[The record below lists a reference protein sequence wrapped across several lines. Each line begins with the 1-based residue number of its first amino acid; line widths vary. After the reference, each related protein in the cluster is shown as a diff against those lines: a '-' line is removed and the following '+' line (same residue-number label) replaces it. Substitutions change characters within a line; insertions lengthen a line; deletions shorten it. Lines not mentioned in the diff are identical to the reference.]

1 MLGKTFSIM
10 CILSFGCA
18 LYTGNMRALSDSIID
33 GAAKAVSLT
42 LSLFGVMCL
51 WCGIMRLFSYVGLIG
66 RVGCVLRPFLRFA
79 FPTAARDGRGIEEIT
94 ANISANLLGIGNAAT
109 PFALSAL
116 SKLQEANENKEIA
129 CDDMI
134 TLSVLNSSSLTLI
147 PTTMLTMR
155 RLYGSQNAFSV
166 IVPVWIVSFSCS
178 LLSIV
183 ICRFFAYLRRR
194 CRRKP

>member
-10 CILSFGCA
+10 CILSFVCA
-18 LYTGNMRALSDSIID
+18 LYTGNMRALSDGIID
-33 GAAKAVSLT
+33 GATKAVSLT
-42 LSLFGVMCL
+42 ISLFGVMCL

-66 RVGCVLRPFLRFA
+66 RISRVLRPFLRFA
-79 FPTAARDGRGIEEIT
+79 FPSASKDGRGIEEIT

-116 SKLQEANENKEIA
+116 SKLQEANEDKERA

-166 IVPVWIVSFSCS
+166 IIPVWIVSFSCS
-178 LLSIV
+178 LSAIV
-183 ICRFFAYLRRR
+183 ICRIFAYLRRK
-194 CRRKP
+194 RKRGP